1 MSLKSVEFF
10 LKIVSLSKSLF
21 QKKIFPSICTWVE
34 RFHLNVSPRLAF
46 NLFAY
51 ENAVRKELKQL
62 IMKCDCKILRRS
74 SILCLTAKITSIP
87 NWYSC
92 PVTQGVPS
100 VTTSLAISCCYL
112 HLQPLTRS
120 SPATCA
126 SKGIN
131 GSGAGACLWPHPV
144 CVMGVGQRRAQLS
157 CLYAFQLHCQL
168 KWGKE
173 DGRERNSVCGKLHIS
188 VLCVRPFA
196 ADIASLFALMKNRN
210 NDKKLRWWE
219 SCRMKEPKPS
229 VRLKEQKARE
239 QLAVYISGFFN

>member
-46 NLFAY
+46 HLFAY

-74 SILCLTAKITSIP
+74 STLWLTAKITFIP
-87 NWYSC
+87 RWYSG
-92 PVTQGVPS
+92 PVTHGVPS
-100 VTTSLAISCCYL
+100 VITSLAICCCYL

-144 CVMGVGQRRAQLS
+144 CAMEGRGEHNYPVSMLS
-157 CLYAFQLHCQL
+157 
-168 KWGKE
+168 
-173 DGRERNSVCGKLHIS
+173 SS
-188 VLCVRPFA
+188 
-196 ADIASLFALMKNRN
+196 IASWNGEKRMEGRGILSVA
-210 NDKKLRWWE
+210 
-219 SCRMKEPKPS
+219 SCTS
-229 VRLKEQKARE
+229 VFCVWGPLLQI
-239 QLAVYISGFFN
+239 LPVCLH